1 MKIGYVKAFRR
12 IAPNCAR
19 LPARVASES
28 RPMEPITLTYYAV
41 VCGGLGA
48 LSPRIGGLLPRL
60 GIGAVVGLVA
70 AGLLP
75 LVRGLIGGP

>member
-1 MKIGYVKAFRR
+1 
-12 IAPNCAR
+12 
-19 LPARVASES
+19 
-28 RPMEPITLTYYAV
+28 MEPITLTYYAV